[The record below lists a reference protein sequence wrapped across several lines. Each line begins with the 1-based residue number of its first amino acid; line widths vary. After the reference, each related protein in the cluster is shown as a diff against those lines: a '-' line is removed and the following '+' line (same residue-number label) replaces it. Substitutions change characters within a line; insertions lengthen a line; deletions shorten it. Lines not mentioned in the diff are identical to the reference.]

1 MKMVHIST
9 LAAVALALFVGGFH
23 ANSVV
28 AQEKHEHAAGHDA
41 EAMKKAELKISQ
53 TLKSL
58 SPEDQKLVAAQRF
71 CPMMTYSRLGAMGA
85 PIKLTIAGKPV
96 FVCCDSCKVDA
107 VKGAEVTI
115 KTTQKLIESTAVLAK
130 LPMNERMAIE
140 SQKYCAVIGGS
151 FLGSMGAPIKL
162 TLEGKPV
169 YLCCSGCTKKAQANP
184 SATIAKVDELIKAGT
199 KDGHDHDHPDHKK

>member
-1 MKMVHIST
+1 MKMAHIST
-9 LAAVALALFVGGFH
+9 LATIALTIFVSGFH

-41 EAMKKAELKISQ
+41 EAMKKAELKITE

-71 CPMMTYSRLGAMGA
+71 CPMMTYSRLGSMGA
-85 PIKLTIAGKPV
+85 PLKLTIAGKPV
-96 FVCCDSCKVDA
+96 FVCCDSCKEDA
-107 VKGAEVTI
+107 VKGGEATV

-130 LPMNERMAIE
+130 LPMQERMAIE
-140 SQKYCAVIGGS
+140 AQKYCAVAGGS

-169 YLCCSGCTKKAQANP
+169 YLCCGGCTKKAQANP
-184 SATIAKVDELIKAGT
+184 AATLAKVDELKKAGM
-199 KDGHDHDHPDHKK
+199 KHGHDHDHADHKK

>member
-1 MKMVHIST
+1 MKIVHIST
-9 LAAVALALFVGGFH
+9 LATVALAIFVGGFH

-41 EAMKKAELKISQ
+41 EAMKKAELKISE

-96 FVCCDSCKVDA
+96 FVCCDSCKEDA
-107 VKGAEVTI
+107 VKGGEATV
-115 KTTQKLIESTAVLAK
+115 KTTLKLIESTAVLAK

-140 SQKYCAVIGGS
+140 SQKYCAVIGSS

-169 YLCCSGCTKKAQANP
+169 YLCCDGCTKKAQANTA
-184 SATIAKVDELIKAGT
+184 ATLVKVAELKKAGT
-199 KDGHDHDHPDHKK
+199 KSGHEHDQKDHKK

>member
-1 MKMVHIST
+1 MKLVRIT
-9 LAAVALALFVGGFH
+9 KLATVALAIFVGGYQ

-28 AQEKHEHAAGHDA
+28 AQEKHAHAEGQDA
-41 EAMKKAELKISQ
+41 EAMKKAELKITE

-58 SPEDQKLVAAQRF
+58 SAEDQKLVAAQRF

-96 FVCCDSCKVDA
+96 FVCCDSCKEDA
-107 VKGAEVTI
+107 VKGADATV

-130 LPMNERMAIE
+130 LPLEERMAIE
-140 SQKYCAVIGGS
+140 AQKYCAVAGSS

-169 YLCCSGCTKKAQANP
+169 YLCCGGCTKKAQANP
-184 SATIAKVDELIKAGT
+184 AATLAKVDELRKAGT
-199 KDGHDHDHPDHKK
+199 KDAHDHDHADHKK